1 MQKKIILLLKQF
13 LVEIIVHLKIKRR
26 QRSAVLDTIWLHL
39 KAASGFGAW
48 HVGQLNWSFYASSS
62 SGRICLEFL
71 PSRAQFLAATWGWA
85 QSSRALPQG
94 HHTGL
99 LAVSAEV
106 SLSII
111 QGPTTCPRE
120 THRYVPK
127 WHQPQSGICFLCF
140 WTLKLSIS
148 WLPGGTVSSLTI
160 FQAPA
165 ISQAT
170 DAVAETPQLPKQ
182 SIHGLRRML
191 NADERSKSKGRIIYR
206 PIHKFAGLPS
216 AARSQPAHWL
226 WEGRLSSAFF
236 CFPVLCSQMH
246 SVCASMSMDAML
258 L

>member
-1 MQKKIILLLKQF
+1 M
-13 LVEIIVHLKIKRR
+13 
-26 QRSAVLDTIWLHL
+26 IWLHL

-48 HVGQLNWSFYASSS
+48 HVGQLSWSFYDSSS

-85 QSSRALPQG
+85 QDSSAFAQG
-94 HHTGL
+94 YNTGL
-99 LAVSAEV
+99 ARDGIMSLEV

-111 QGPTTCPRE
+111 QGPITCPRE
-120 THRYVPK
+120 THRYILK
-127 WHQPQSGICFLCF
+127 WHQPQSGIRFLCF

-148 WLPGGTVSSLTI
+148 RLPGCTVSSLTI

-165 ISQAT
+165 IAQAT
-170 DAVAETPQLPKQ
+170 DPVAETPQLPKQ
-182 SIHGLRRML
+182 RTYDLRRML
-191 NADERSKSKGRIIYR
+191 NADERSKSKGRIIFR
-206 PIHKFAGLPS
+206 PIHKFAGLCS

-226 WEGRLSSAFF
+226 WEGRLSSTLSYS
-236 CFPVLCSQMH
+236 PVLCSQMH